1 MMMKY
6 SLTICFCF
14 YLFCLVQPATA
25 QEEDDFSDYSYL
37 WDDDKKK
44 KKKKKK
50 KDEPAQVAPAYDAP
64 QEVDDSPQEIE
75 GEPDTEPTPSY
86 VSPEPYQSATD
97 TLPDNYASDSIPPNE
112 PIAEPSVSEPT
123 QPELEEPEPEEEIV
137 EAVPED
143 ETKEKKE
150 KKNRENRDLPPVQDF
165 RAGLPAGE
173 SKGSFTGG
181 FTFTQID
188 GKYYAGLILAPE
200 FSLGKVGLGLNIP
213 VLYGIQDNTFRTE
226 IFEDGVGV
234 ARLIRYLRLG
244 SQKRDPIYFRIG
256 ELSRTMIGFGGLI
269 NNYTNTTSY
278 EKRKLG
284 IHYDFNFRGFV
295 GLEGLYSDF
304 NPASLN
310 LLAFRPYVRPLA
322 QSGIPIVRT
331 FEIGAQYIK
340 DQDQTSLQTS
350 DSTSTTYQYTQDGV
364 GAYGFDAGITLLSI
378 PFIQIDLF
386 TTYSKLNVANQ
397 ALRDTLGDSFSNGS
411 GFSTGLN
418 FRFNF
423 IADLFNTDIRIERL
437 NYSEYYQP
445 QFFDATYE
453 INKDAKLLSL
463 ANAPKMSGIY
473 GSLQGQILHK
483 VQLGGSLMIPDE
495 ISEEAPAVVRLNAD
509 VERLADKVSLHASY
523 IKGNL
528 ATLKDAFVFD
538 ENSLAKVRFIYHMNK
553 FLAVGMDYYW
563 AFAPADDGSYK
574 ATKYISPYF
583 GLSIAF

>member
-1 MMMKY
+1 MMK
-6 SLTICFCF
+6 SLLSLCFII
-14 YLFCLVQPATA
+14 YLFGLVQPVMA
-25 QEEDDFSDYSYL
+25 QEEDPFADYSYL

-50 KDEPAQVAPAYDAP
+50 KKNDEQVDQPVTESFVQDTVP
-64 QEVDDSPQEIE
+64 QDVA
-75 GEPDTEPTPSY
+75 GNT
-86 VSPEPYQSATD
+86 
-97 TLPDNYASDSIPPNE
+97 YAADSIPPEETAVE
-112 PIAEPSVSEPT
+112 PII
-123 QPELEEPEPEEEIV
+123 EEPEQEELAEEV
-137 EAVPED
+137 EDIAEEKP
-143 ETKEKKE
+143 KKE
-150 KKNRENRDLPPVQDF
+150 KKARENRDLPPTQDF

-173 SKGSFTGG
+173 NKGSFTGG
-181 FTFTQID
+181 FTFTEID
-188 GKYYAGLILAPE
+188 GQYYVGLVLSPE

-213 VLYGIQDNTFRTE
+213 VLYGIQSNSFRTE

-234 ARLIRYLRLG
+234 ARLVRYLRLG
-244 SQKRDPIYFRIG
+244 SQKRDPIYFRVG
-256 ELSRTMIGFGGLI
+256 ELSSAMIGFGGLV

-284 IHYDFNFRGFV
+284 VHYDLNFRGLV

-310 LLAFRPYVRPLA
+310 LFAIRPYTRPLA

-331 FEIGAQYIK
+331 FEIGGQYILDK
-340 DQDQTSLQTS
+340 DQTAIATS
-350 DSTSTTYQYTQDGV
+350 DSTSTTYQYTKDGV
-364 GAYGFDAGITLLSI
+364 GAFGFDAGITLLSI

-397 ALRDTLGDSFSNGS
+397 ALKDTLGDGFTNGS

-418 FRFNF
+418 FRLNF

-437 NYSEYYQP
+437 NYTENYLP
-445 QFFDATYE
+445 QFFDASYE

-463 ANAPKMSGIY
+463 SGTPKMSGIY
-473 GSLQGQILHK
+473 GSLQGHIAHK

-495 ISEEAPAVVRLNAD
+495 ISDEAPAVVRLNAD
-509 VERLADKVSLHASY
+509 LERLGDKVSLHANY

-528 ATLKDAFVFD
+528 STLKDAFTFD

-563 AFAPADDGSYK
+563 AFAPAEDGSYK
-574 ATKYISPYF
+574 ATRYMSPYF
-583 GLSIAF
+583 GLSIDF